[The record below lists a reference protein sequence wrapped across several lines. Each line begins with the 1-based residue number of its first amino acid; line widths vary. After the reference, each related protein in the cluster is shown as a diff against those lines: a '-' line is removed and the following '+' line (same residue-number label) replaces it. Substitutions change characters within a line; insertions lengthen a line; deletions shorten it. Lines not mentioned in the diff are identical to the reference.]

1 MNHRTLFDKRSPA
14 NASGDDSPVSGGVR
28 AVLERGYAMRLN
40 SGRLDGKLLAATP
53 QELEEISEALSL
65 PLSVLQNRSAVLEAT
80 LARQFAE

>member
-1 MNHRTLFDKRSPA
+1 MSALPFFDPRTA
-14 NASGDDSPVSGGVR
+14 IEVSGDDSPVSGGVR